1 MQLDESVK
9 KPEKD
14 CCCRQAGLVIAPF
27 RPRGYHSEPLH
38 RGKPGTLGLDCSQIG
53 RRTRGRWSVRVGL
66 KTQRLNDWSPGYF
79 GAVPKRLKR
88 SRLRSGANWAQI
100 STMQCQRHKRAST
113 GESSNRNKE
122 VQATLMPQQRY
133 RDFSHGAPGHA
144 PGSPL
149 APLLVICERGGGCKS
164 RGPEEK
170 PTTHRTTRD
179 KKSVLEHPSPP
190 PKRHPLLALRHSSTV
205 PPLYHSTVF
214 AQFLKPRLCSWYPG
228 SLPHALLQSRV
239 MIANSSSS
247 ANDR

>member
-79 GAVPKRLKR
+79 GAIPKRLKR

-170 PTTHRTTRD
+170 PTTHRTHDSRQEVSSGTPKPSTKTPSTAGSKAFEHR
-179 KKSVLEHPSPP
+179 SASISFHCLCPIPQTSFVLP
-190 PKRHPLLALRHSSTV
+190 V
-205 PPLYHSTVF
+205 PWVF
-214 AQFLKPRLCSWYPG
+214 AACPSAEPRDDRQQFLFRK
-228 SLPHALLQSRV
+228 
-239 MIANSSSS
+239 
-247 ANDR
+247 